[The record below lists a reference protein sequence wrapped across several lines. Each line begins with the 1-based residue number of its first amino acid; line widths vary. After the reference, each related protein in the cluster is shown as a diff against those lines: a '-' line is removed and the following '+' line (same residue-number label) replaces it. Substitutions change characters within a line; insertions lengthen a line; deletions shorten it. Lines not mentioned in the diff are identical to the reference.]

1 MDLNELYEK
10 AITSILEL
18 EEDDAM
24 ELLEAAIEEGVE
36 LSTLLSKGYSAG
48 MQQLG
53 DLFSD
58 GEVFLPEL
66 MIAAEIMQLVSDR
79 IDQVLNVDGTGTSSK
94 LGKILMATVEG
105 DVHDIGKGI
114 CCSLLK
120 SNDIEVFD
128 IGRDISAATIVDKAE
143 ELGVDIIGMSALLT
157 TTMVQQQTVIDLLVE
172 RGLRDKYKV
181 MVGGAPVTGRWAD
194 KIEADAYTEDAAECV
209 LKVKEF
215 LTA

>member
-1 MDLNELYEK
+1 MNLDELYEK
-10 AITSILEL
+10 AKTAILDF

-24 ELLEAAIEEGVE
+24 DLLDEAIEAGED
-36 LSTLLSKGYSAG
+36 LSALLSKGYSVG
-48 MQQLG
+48 MQALG
-53 DLFSD
+53 ELFSD

-66 MIAAEIMQLVSDR
+66 MIAAEIMQQVSDK
-79 IDQVLNVDGTGTSSK
+79 IDQVLNGSGEVRSK
-94 LGKILMATVEG
+94 VGKMLMATVEG

-120 SNDIEVFD
+120 SNDVEVYD
-128 IGRDISAATIVDKAE
+128 IGRDVSAKEIVDKAE
-143 ELGVDIIGMSALLT
+143 EYGVDIIGMSALLT
-157 TTMVQQQTVIDLLVE
+157 TTMVQQQTVVELLKE

-194 KIEADAYTEDAAECV
+194 KIEADAYTEDASECV
-209 LKVKEF
+209 SKAMEF

>member
-24 ELLEAAIEEGVE
+24 ELLESAIEEGVE

>member
-1 MDLNELYEK
+1 MELNELYEK
-10 AITSILEL
+10 AKESILEL
-18 EEDDAM
+18 EEDDAV
-24 ELLEAAIEEGVE
+24 ELLEQAIEDGVD
-36 LSTLLSKGYSAG
+36 LASLLSKGYSAG
-48 MQQLG
+48 MQELG
-53 DLFSD
+53 ELFSD

-66 MIAAEIMQLVSDR
+66 MIAAEIMQGISDK
-79 IDQVLNVDGTGTSSK
+79 IEQVLNGNGGGSSK
-94 LGKILMATVEG
+94 IGKILMATVEG

-120 SNDIEVFD
+120 SNDVEVFD

-143 ELGVDIIGMSALLT
+143 EYGVDIIGMSALLT
-157 TTMVQQQTVIDLLVE
+157 TTMVQQQTVIDLLKE